1 MLHLG
6 VNVDHVATLR
16 QARRASFPDPV
27 FAALIAEQ
35 SGADNITMHLRE
47 DRRHIQDRDI
57 RVGRE
62 VLQTRLNFEMA
73 ATDEMVRIACE
84 VRPADCCLVPE
95 RRSEVTTEGG
105 LDAAAQVAALGPVCR
120 RLADAGIRVSLFI
133 DPDLPQLE
141 AAARIG
147 APAVELHTGAYAD
160 ARGER
165 QAIELQRLRE
175 AARHASRL
183 GLIVHAGHGMNYH
196 NVQPIAA
203 IPDIVELNIGH
214 AIVARSLID
223 GMARAVSE
231 MKRLMVEARAASAG
245 A

>member
-1 MLHLG
+1 
-6 VNVDHVATLR
+6 
-16 QARRASFPDPV
+16 
-27 FAALIAEQ
+27 
-35 SGADNITMHLRE
+35 
-47 DRRHIQDRDI
+47 
-57 RVGRE
+57 
-62 VLQTRLNFEMA
+62 
-73 ATDEMVRIACE
+73 
-84 VRPADCCLVPE
+84 
-95 RRSEVTTEGG
+95 
-105 LDAAAQVAALGPVCR
+105 VCR

-133 DPDLPQLE
+133 DPDPPQLE

-147 APAVELHTGAYAD
+147 APAIELHTGAYAD

-165 QAIELQRLRE
+165 QAIELQRLRD
-175 AARHASRL
+175 AARNASSL

-203 IPDIVELNIGH
+203 IRDIVELNIGH

-231 MKRLMVEARAASAG
+231 MKRLMVEARAASAS